1 MKQMK
6 FVILTILALALARG
20 GTSQSIGQGSGQK
33 KGDPKKEEVNVNVA
47 QKIVICHYPPGGG
60 TPQKLEI
67 PASAWAAHQA
77 HGDVKG
83 ECPPEKQQAPAE
95 KMITICHYP
104 PGQPNNPQEI
114 SIPESAWAVHQAHGD
129 TKGAC
134 TSATS
139 NEQEMITICHYP
151 PGQPNNP
158 QEISIPKS
166 AWSVHQAHGDVMGS
180 CSGANSATKMITICH
195 YPPGQPNNPQEISIP
210 ESAWAVHQAHGD
222 VLGTCGNAN
231 STPPPAKTGCDMA
244 APDFGKL
251 KSSVKAKTFSADM
264 ISTLKVGIKNKCVTT
279 EQVKELLGLFS
290 FESDKLEMAKYL
302 YSFTSDKDNYYTV
315 GDVFTFSSSVS
326 ELNEFLEDQ

>member
-1 MKQMK
+1 MKIMK
-6 FVILTILALALARG
+6 VLPLIVLSFGLLWNVT
-20 GTSQSIGQGSGQK
+20 GQK
-33 KGDPKKEEVNVNVA
+33 KEDQKKEDVVKAV
-47 QKIVICHYPPGGG
+47 QKIVICHYPTGGG
-60 TPQKLEI
+60 KPVKMEI
-67 PASAWAAHQA
+67 SASAWAAHQA

-83 ECPPEKQQAPAE
+83 ECPPETKQETPAE

-139 NEQEMITICHYP
+139 NQQEMITICHYP

-166 AWSVHQAHGDVMGS
+166 AWAVHQAHGDMMGS
-180 CSGANSATKMITICH
+180 CSGNATTKMITVCH

-222 VLGTCGNAN
+222 VLGACGTTNTTA
-231 STPPPAKTGCDMA
+231 TPAKTGCDMP

-251 KSSVKAKTFSADM
+251 KASVKAKTFSADM
-264 ISTLKVGIKNKCVTT
+264 ISTLKVGIKNKCITT
-279 EQVKELLGLFS
+279 DQVKELLGLFS

-302 YSFTSDKDNYYTV
+302 YEFTSDKDNYYTV

-326 ELNEFLEDQ
+326 ELNEFLEDK